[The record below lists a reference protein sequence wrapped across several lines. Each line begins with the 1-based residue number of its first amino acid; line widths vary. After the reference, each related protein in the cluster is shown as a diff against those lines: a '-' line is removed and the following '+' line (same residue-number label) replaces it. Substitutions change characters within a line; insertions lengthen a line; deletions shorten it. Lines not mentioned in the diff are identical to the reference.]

1 MVIRTAKRAPL
12 LGSVVLGLVLGGPV
26 LADEVKSATA
36 DVVLRQPEAYQGRL
50 VSLGGCQLGKLP
62 DGPAFW
68 VLVKGRSLGVIRL
81 ADLPQDQTTQVEKGC
96 PRAGIGNGR
105 DCLVRVFG
113 WVEAGSQQGTTI
125 NQAAIE
131 WKR

>member
-1 MVIRTAKRAPL
+1 MVIRTARSAPL
-12 LGSVVLGLVLGGPV
+12 LASVILGLLLGGPV
-26 LADEVKSATA
+26 RADEVQSATA
-36 DVVLRQPEAYQGRL
+36 DAVLQQPEAYQGRL

-62 DGPAFW
+62 DGPACW

-81 ADLPQDQTTQVEKGC
+81 ANLPQDQTTQVEKSC

-105 DCLVRVFG
+105 VCLVRVFG
-113 WVEAGSQQGTTI
+113 WVEAGSQQDTTL